1 MKHRMKKRNTE
12 GTNGSMEQDYTSDSA
27 GVIKNEERP
36 ATMNSWC
43 YGSNSCSKFS
53 GNIVPTSKMDIE
65 WRSLLTHSLRSKDTP
80 VVPYRPYIV

>member
-1 MKHRMKKRNTE
+1 
-12 GTNGSMEQDYTSDSA
+12 MEQDYTSDSA

-53 GNIVPTSKMDIE
+53 GNVVPTSKMDIE
-65 WRSLLTHSLRSKDTP
+65 WRSLLTHSLHSKDTP